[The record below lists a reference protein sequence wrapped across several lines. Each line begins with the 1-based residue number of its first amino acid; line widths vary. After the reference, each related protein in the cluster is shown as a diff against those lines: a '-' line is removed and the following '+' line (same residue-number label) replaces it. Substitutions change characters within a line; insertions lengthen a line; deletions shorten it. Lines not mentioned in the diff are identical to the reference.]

1 MSWRPI
7 FAIVRRDLRLVARA
21 RAVVMPLVIVPLI
34 FFVVFPVGAVL
45 GIRAGGDA
53 LDELA
58 PLIEMLPP
66 HVVATLGPPPLARQL
81 IVYLLEYQF
90 ASFFLLVPLMVCA
103 VIAADSFAGEKERKT
118 LEALLYTPTSDR
130 ELYLAKL
137 LGPWLAA
144 LGVSTFS
151 YAVYLVIINALA
163 AGEVGRPVGITP
175 LWMLTVLWLG
185 PAVGA
190 MAISILVVVSARVR
204 GFQEAYQ
211 LGGAI
216 VLPVVAL
223 VVGQLAGVVVLD
235 VGLAAVLGAI
245 VWLVAAAILY
255 FASRGFRRES
265 LLRQV

>member
-34 FFVVFPVGAVL
+34 FFVVFPIGAVL
-45 GIRAGGDA
+45 AIRSGGEA
-53 LDELA
+53 LTELQ
-58 PLIEMLPP
+58 PLIAMLPAE
-66 HVVATLGPPPLARQL
+66 VAASLGPPPLERQL
-81 IVYLLEYQF
+81 LVYLLEYQF

-144 LGVSTFS
+144 IGVSLFS
-151 YAVYLVIINALA
+151 YVVYLVIANALT
-163 AGEVGRPVGITP
+163 AGDVGRPVAITP
-175 LWMLTVLWLG
+175 LWMLTVFWLG
-185 PAVGA
+185 PA

-223 VVGQLAGVVVLD
+223 VVGQLAGAVVLD
-235 VGLAAVLGAI
+235 ARLAAVLGLM

-255 FASRGFRRES
+255 FASRGFRRER

>member
-1 MSWRPI
+1 
-7 FAIVRRDLRLVARA
+7 
-21 RAVVMPLVIVPLI
+21 
-34 FFVVFPVGAVL
+34 
-45 GIRAGGDA
+45 
-53 LDELA
+53 
-58 PLIEMLPP
+58 
-66 HVVATLGPPPLARQL
+66 
-81 IVYLLEYQF
+81 
-90 ASFFLLVPLMVCA
+90 MVCA

-144 LGVSTFS
+144 IGVSLFS
-151 YAVYLVIINALA
+151 YVVYLVIANALT
-163 AGEVGRPVGITP
+163 AGDVGRPVAITP
-175 LWMLTVLWLG
+175 LWMLTVFWLG

-223 VVGQLAGVVVLD
+223 VVGQLAGAVVLD
-235 VGLAAVLGAI
+235 ARLAAVLGLM

-255 FASRGFRRES
+255 FASRGFRRER

>member
-1 MSWRPI
+1 MSWRAI

-21 RAVVMPLVIVPLI
+21 RAVVMPLIIVPLI

-45 GIRAGGDA
+45 AIRSGGEA
-53 LDELA
+53 LAELQ
-58 PLIEMLPP
+58 PLIAMLP
-66 HVVATLGPPPLARQL
+66 ADILETLGPPPLERQL
-81 IVYLLEYQF
+81 LAYLLEYQF

-144 LGVSTFS
+144 IGVSVFS
-151 YAVYLVIINALA
+151 YVVYLVIVNVLA
-163 AGEVGRPVGITP
+163 AADVGRPVALTP
-175 LWMLTVLWLG
+175 LWFLTVLWLG

-223 VVGQLAGVVVLD
+223 VVAQLAGALVLD
-235 VGLAAVLGAI
+235 VRLAAVLGTI
-245 VWLVAAAILY
+245 VWLVAAAILF
-255 FASRGFRRES
+255 FASRGFRRER

>member
-1 MSWRPI
+1 VSWRSI
-7 FAIVRRDLRLVARA
+7 WAIVRRDLRLVARA
-21 RAVVMPLVIVPLI
+21 RAVVMPLIIVPLV
-34 FFVVFPVGAVL
+34 FFVVFPVGAAL
-45 GIRAGGDA
+45 GIRAGGD
-53 LDELA
+53 ELA
-58 PLIEMLPP
+58 ELEPLIRMLPA
-66 HVVATLGPPPLARQL
+66 HVVATLGPPPLERQL
-81 IVYLLEYQF
+81 LVYLYEYQF

-144 LGVSTFS
+144 IGVSLFS
-151 YAVYLVIINALA
+151 YLVFVVIANLMVA
-163 AGEVGRPVGITP
+163 AEVGRPVALTP
-175 LWMLTVLWLG
+175 LWFLTIAWLG

-223 VVGQLAGVVVLD
+223 LVAQLAGLVVLD
-235 VGLAAVLGAI
+235 VALAAVLGTA
-245 VWLVAAAILY
+245 VWLIAGVILY
-255 FASRGFRRES
+255 VASRGFRRER

>member
-34 FFVVFPVGAVL
+34 FFVVFPIGAVV

-53 LDELA
+53 LGELA
-58 PLIEMLPP
+58 PLIQMLPP
-66 HVVATLGPPPLARQL
+66 HVVAALGPPPLARQL
-81 IVYLLEYQF
+81 TVYLLEYQF

-144 LGVSTFS
+144 IGVSTLS

-211 LGGAI
+211 LGGVI

-235 VGLAAVLGAI
+235 VGLAGILGAV

-255 FASRGFRRES
+255 FASRGFRRER